1 MNLSSESLVA
11 IDKVIQRVN
20 GFRVEPEFT
29 NELKWRI
36 EGGPDFSLP
45 DEKILA
51 RMIDLIAY
59 SNNAPADKVGKLIES
74 DILRTIFH
82 DYSIEKIAE
91 SSPEQI
97 RQQYWSQMTAIRFKY
112 KVDRMIACAARLRR
126 FREQHRSFMAY
137 VNSVGLPSAVK
148 SEQDVRS
155 FWGGFNAIISYLWRV
170 DFPYFKN
177 FTSLCHLLMDL
188 GFDCAK
194 PDLAVMKAAV
204 DLKIVPAAP
213 AQKKDPTK
221 TGLHPEKDLHTTVEA
236 IQSYALRR
244 DTRAP
249 VVDLYL
255 LIHGGQLGVRGLV
268 QNRYYAPHDLIG
280 TQKDTAFESLRG
292 DRT

>member
-1 MNLSSESLVA
+1 MNLSSESLAA
-11 IDKVIQRVN
+11 IDKVIQRVDR
-20 GFRVEPEFT
+20 FRVEPEFT
-29 NELKWRI
+29 SELNWRV
-36 EGGPDFSLP
+36 EGKPNFSLP

-74 DILRTIFH
+74 GILRTIFYE
-82 DYSIEKIAE
+82 YSIEKTAE

-97 RQQYWSQMTAIRFKY
+97 RQQHWQQLTAIRFKY
-112 KVDRMIACAARLRR
+112 KIDRMIACAVCLQR
-126 FREQHRSFMAY
+126 FRERHMSFMAY
-137 VNSVGLPSAVK
+137 VNSVGLPGAVK

-155 FWGGFNAIISYLWRV
+155 FWDGFNAIISYLWHV

-188 GFDCAK
+188 GFECAK

-204 DLKIVPAAP
+204 DLGIVPTAP
-213 AQKKDPTK
+213 TQKKDPTK
-221 TGLHPEKDLHTTVEA
+221 TALHPEKDLQTTVEA

-255 LIHGGQLGVRGLV
+255 LIHGGQLGVKRLV
-268 QNRYYAPHDLIG
+268 RSRYYAGHD
-280 TQKDTAFESLRG
+280 
-292 DRT
+292 